1 MSDVS
6 MSDVSMS
13 DVSMGNEIKYD
24 GKQQLSVPEK
34 YKNLLNYVYVEDNA
48 KVIELLKSYTDGE
61 LFETHVNFN
70 CGAMRHLS
78 IIGIVYTYGLYK
90 VFRDYLNERLDKQ
103 TLREHISLYYRD
115 VNTYGLNFLLTM
127 SYCNLI
133 DDPNESIKI
142 LCSCIMSVDN
152 THLLGEVKLALKY
165 IGVSEV
171 VTDRIERIF
180 RSELKVYLR
189 SCDYKDIDGII
200 THSIDNSLKP
210 LESLELKDKGGS
222 RRSIFYNNVQR
233 RISELLL
240 NDSDITEIQCIDEDE
255 LKSIDE
261 KSFDEYLRRFQ
272 LLYSNTNNYNKELV
286 DYKSIFFNIVMRDI
300 RTRNDNIIC
309 AKIFDKIS
317 ISFEKDIM
325 YEDTFLKFAIQWRR
339 YPLIKHM
346 VHHYSEDV
354 NFASYLKECRDY
366 SIKYCYWADDF
377 EKMDKV
383 LSLTNN

>member
-1 MSDVS
+1 MSGVS
-6 MSDVSMS
+6 MS
-13 DVSMGNEIKYD
+13 NEIKYD

-34 YKNLLNYVYVEDNA
+34 YKNLLNYVYMEDNA
-48 KVIELLKSYTDGE
+48 KVIELLKSYTDDE

-90 VFRDYLNERLDKQ
+90 VFRDYLIGRFGIQAMRD
-103 TLREHISLYYRD
+103 HINFYYKN
-115 VNTYGLNFLLTM
+115 VSAYGLNHLLTM
-127 SYCNLI
+127 TYCGLF
-133 DDPNESIKI
+133 DDKSDAIKI

-171 VTDRIERIF
+171 VINRIARIF
-180 RSELKVYLR
+180 RSELKIYLM
-189 SCDYKDIDGII
+189 SCDYKDIDEII

-222 RRSIFYNNVQR
+222 RRSIFYNNIQR

-240 NDSDITEIQCIDEDE
+240 NDSNITEIKCIDEDE
-255 LKSIDE
+255 LNSIDE

-272 LLYSNTNNYNKELV
+272 DIYLQIDDNNECV
-286 DYKSIFFNIVMRDI
+286 DYKHIFFEMVMRSV
-300 RTRNDNIIC
+300 RTHNDDNIC

-325 YEDTFLKFAIQWRR
+325 YDDQTFLKFVIQWRR

-346 VHHYSEDV
+346 VHRYSKDV
-354 NFASYLKECRDY
+354 KFASYLKECRDY
-366 SIKYCYWADDF
+366 SVKYCYWADDI
-377 EKMDKV
+377 EKMSNA
-383 LSLTNN
+383 LSLE